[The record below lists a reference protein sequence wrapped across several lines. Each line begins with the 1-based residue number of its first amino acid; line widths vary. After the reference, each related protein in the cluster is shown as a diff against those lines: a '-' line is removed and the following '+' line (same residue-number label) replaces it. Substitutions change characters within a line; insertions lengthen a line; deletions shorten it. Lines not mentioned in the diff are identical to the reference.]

1 MFKVGAI
8 YSDSFLWSRQKE
20 TGEESGRKDRPAC
33 LLVRPADNP
42 ELLFLFPITSRDPG
56 PHPFA
61 DRIPQV
67 ECRRAGLRE
76 PAWIVMD
83 EVNITLES
91 TPYDFVSLAPI
102 GEFSPAYRQK
112 LLAIAKSAIAA
123 RRMKVVK
130 R

>member
-8 YSDSFLWSRQKE
+8 YSYSFLWSRQKKA
-20 TGEESGRKDRPAC
+20 GEESGRKDRPAC
-33 LLVRPADNP
+33 LLIRPDDTP

-56 PHPFA
+56 PEPFA
-61 DRIPQV
+61 APIPEV